1 MNPQVLAL
9 DIAAIVVTLIASVI
23 DIRTKKIPNKLT
35 FPAAALGIILNFVL
49 LWSWQRG
56 LLAIAGWFA
65 GALIMVAFNMF
76 GNKNKMGFGDAKLI
90 AAVGAFLGLKVVIAW
105 LYFAFIYGSFATLK
119 FCSAIPWT
127 HFGKMVKAASMGLT
141 EPLDEEASAKLNAVM
156 NKPIALAPFIAG
168 GTILAVL
175 LMKPSMDFL
184 GFPDW

>member
-9 DIAAIVVTLIASVI
+9 DIAAVIVTLVASVI
-23 DIRTKKIPNKLT
+23 DVRTKKIPNVLT
-35 FPAAALGIILNFVL
+35 FPAAFIGIILNFAL
-49 LWSWQRG
+49 FLSWQKG

-65 GALIMVAFNMF
+65 GVLIMVAFNMF

-90 AAVGAFLGLKVVIAW
+90 GAVGAFLGLKVVIAW
-105 LYFAFIYGSFATLK
+105 LYFAFIYGSFATIK

-141 EPLDEEASAKLNAVM
+141 EPLEKEAADNLNAVM

-175 LMKPSMDFL
+175 LMKPTMDFL